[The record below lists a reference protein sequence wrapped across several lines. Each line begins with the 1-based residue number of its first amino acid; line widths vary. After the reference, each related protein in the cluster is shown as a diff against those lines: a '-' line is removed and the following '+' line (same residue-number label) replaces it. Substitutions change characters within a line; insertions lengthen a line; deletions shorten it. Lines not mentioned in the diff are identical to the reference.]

1 MTRGLAMA
9 FVISLLLTGCRTGRW
24 VEDVE
29 VPVVK
34 CRGGTV
40 NTERRTTDTSVLGRT
55 RVTTT
60 RTDACID

>member
-1 MTRGLAMA
+1 MKRLAMVLLA
-9 FVISLLLTGCRTGRW
+9 GLLLTGCRGGRW

-40 NTERRTTDTSVLGRT
+40 NTERRVTDVTVLGRT
-55 RVTTT
+55 RTTTT
-60 RTDACID
+60 RTDACLD

>member
-1 MTRGLAMA
+1 MKRLAM
-9 FVISLLLTGCRTGRW
+9 VLLTGLLMTGCRAGRW

-40 NTERRTTDTSVLGRT
+40 NTERRVTDITVLGRT
-55 RVTTT
+55 RTTTT